1 MTLYDPPIIPTCQPL
16 PVYAPRNPYAEE
28 YSFIV
33 ITAGNR
39 PEKLQR
45 LIDSVAAQQF
55 PRVEVIVVKDEKH
68 EGRLGALRNA
78 GCRQAQYYRL
88 IVLDDDM
95 ILHPDFY
102 PGLLRFERENTSPR
116 YDVLSC
122 RILNPDYT
130 RYWDWKAHEAGKNW
144 LLDYGDNDPRVS
156 LTGGLTIF
164 DKSVFG
170 VVQWDEGRQINQEE
184 DVDFTNRLK
193 AAGYRIGFN
202 PWSTVT
208 HDGPYTQ
215 IGIGVIKR

>member
-1 MTLYDPPIIPTCQPL
+1 M
-16 PVYAPRNPYAEE
+16 NPYAEQ
-28 YSFIV
+28 YSIV
-33 ITAGNR
+33 IITDGEE
-39 PEKLQR
+39 PSKLSR
-45 LIDSVAAQQF
+45 LIASIEAQNF
-55 PRVEVIVVKDEKH
+55 PAVEVIVVRDTKH

-78 GCRQAQYYRL
+78 GCRAAQYYRL

-95 ILHPDFY
+95 ILHPGFY
-102 PGLLRFERENTSPR
+102 AGLQRYERETPAELAQV
-116 YDVLSC
+116 YTC

-130 RYWDWKAHEAGKNW
+130 RYWDWKAHEGGKNW
-144 LLDYGDNDPRVS
+144 LLDYGDDDPRVS

-164 DKSVFG
+164 NKGIFHN
-170 VVQWDEGRQINQEE
+170 VQWDETRGLNQEE

-215 IGIGVIKR
+215 MGIGVIKL

>member
-1 MTLYDPPIIPTCQPL
+1 M
-16 PVYAPRNPYAEE
+16 NPYTETF
-28 YSFIV
+28 SFV
-33 ITAGNR
+33 IITDGNE
-39 PEKLQR
+39 PEKLER
-45 LIDSVAAQQF
+45 LKQSIASQNF
-55 PRVEVIVVKDEKH
+55 PKVEVIVVRDTNH

-78 GCRQAQYYRL
+78 GCRQAQYSRL

-102 PGLLRFERENTSPR
+102 PGLLRFESTNINPL

-130 RYWDWKAHEAGKNW
+130 RYWDWKAHENGKNW
-144 LLDYGDNDPRVS
+144 LLDYGETDPRQS

-164 DKSVFG
+164 RKYVFSS
-170 VVQWDEGRQINQEE
+170 VQWNEERRINQEE

-193 AAGYRIGFN
+193 AAGFRIGFN

-208 HDGPYTQ
+208 HDAQYTQ
-215 IGIGVIKR
+215 IGRGVIKM